1 MTKVCTHCLMEKPL
15 EKFSFADKK
24 NGYRKSRCKE
34 CISIIESKE
43 KGWRKRRGFKGEERK
58 SKYQTKYEY
67 HIHYTYNLS
76 LEDYDNLKDRQNG
89 ECAICGQKNNLVVDH
104 CHTTGNVR
112 GLLCQ
117 KCNKGIGML
126 GDTKES
132 LEKAFKYLSRF

>member
-1 MTKVCTHCLMEKPL
+1 MEKPL

-117 KCNKGIGML
+117 KCL
-126 GDTKES
+126 GYRDWETDRKS
-132 LEKAFKYLSRF
+132 TRLNSSHSAKSRMPSSA